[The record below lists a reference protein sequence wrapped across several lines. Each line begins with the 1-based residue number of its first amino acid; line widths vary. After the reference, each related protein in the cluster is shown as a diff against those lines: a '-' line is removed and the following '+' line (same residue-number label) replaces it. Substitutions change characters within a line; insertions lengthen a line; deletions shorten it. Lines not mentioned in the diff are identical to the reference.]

1 MKAHDTDRN
10 SGHRST
16 PALNGSHPDQPTDAL
31 NGSIRTRAVHPV
43 TSGEGGAHP
52 LTTPIFQGSVYAF
65 DDPDQFVASFTAD
78 PMAPTYSRS
87 GLPNVTELEKMLA
100 NLEGG
105 EAAVGTASGM
115 AAIALTLLANLDGGD
130 HAVVSAD
137 CYVDT
142 RALIEEELSRFGVT
156 ASFVNTCDPD
166 DLAEALTPRTR
177 VVWVETISNPA
188 MKLCDLSRLAD
199 ITHGHGASLCVD
211 NTFATPA
218 LCRPIEHG
226 ADLVI
231 HSATKFL
238 GGHHDLTAGV
248 VVGAARQIERIR
260 RCGYLFGPTLGA
272 MDAWLALRGIHTL
285 APRMAWISETAAAVA
300 VFLSSHPAV
309 TAVRYPGLPGG
320 SQDELAQSLLPDGS
334 GGMLAFDVPGG
345 KEIGDT
351 VLRRLRLIPYAPS
364 LGGTSTTASY
374 PPGDIADGISRSGAT
389 IRLSIGLEA
398 ASDIIADLDQA
409 LTASVPSQTGMIAS
423 EPERVGS

>member
-1 MKAHDTDRN
+1 
-10 SGHRST
+10 
-16 PALNGSHPDQPTDAL
+16 
-31 NGSIRTRAVHPV
+31 
-43 TSGEGGAHP
+43 
-52 LTTPIFQGSVYAF
+52 
-65 DDPDQFVASFTAD
+65 
-78 PMAPTYSRS
+78 
-87 GLPNVTELEKMLA
+87 MLA

-115 AAIALTLLANLDGGD
+115 AAIALTLLACLDGGD

-166 DLAEALTPRTR
+166 DLEEALTSRTR

-199 ITHGHGASLCVD
+199 IAHTHGALLCVD

-248 VVGAARQIERIR
+248 VIGATARIDRIR

-300 VFLSSHPAV
+300 RFLSAHPAV

-320 SQDELAQSLLPDGS
+320 SQDGLAQTLLPDGS

-345 KEIGDT
+345 KEISDA

-374 PPGDIADGISRSGAT
+374 PPGDISDGVSRSGAT

-398 ASDIIADLDQA
+398 AADVIADLDQA
-409 LTASVPSQTGMIAS
+409 LTASVPAQTATVTPARG
-423 EPERVGS
+423 RVGS